1 MIPRIMLEYPRIRGP
16 AQVLRWGL
24 IHLNAGKGKR
34 RSFVRP
40 DSAGNGA
47 GLSSVGERLKIYQEL
62 LLITLANGSA
72 FVYIYLNG
80 AGERRPPSPT
90 PPQPAH
96 KEFTMEDKVLNAMK
110 EAGKPVRPG
119 DIAKALG
126 VDSKEVSKACAELKK
141 AGKIHSPKRC
151 YYEPVAE

>member
-16 AQVLRWGL
+16 AQALRGVR
-24 IHLNAGKGKR
+24 IHFNRAKSGWRGEPGKE
-34 RSFVRP
+34 
-40 DSAGNGA
+40 N
-47 GLSSVGERLKIYQEL
+47 YQEL
-62 LLITLANGSA
+62 VLISIDNQESFAYR
-72 FVYIYLNG
+72 YING
-80 AGERRPPSPT
+80 AGERRSPSPT

>member
-1 MIPRIMLEYPRIRGP
+1 M
-16 AQVLRWGL
+16 
-24 IHLNAGKGKR
+24 
-34 RSFVRP
+34 
-40 DSAGNGA
+40 
-47 GLSSVGERLKIYQEL
+47 
-62 LLITLANGSA
+62 
-72 FVYIYLNG
+72 YIYLNG
-80 AGERRPPSPT
+80 ADERRPPSPK

-126 VDSKEVSKACAELKK
+126 VDSKEVSKACAELKM
-141 AGKIHSPKRC
+141 AGKIQSPQRC